1 MSLLI
6 HWHDGAIADLI
17 ELITYIAER
26 DPQAAQ
32 RLRTRLEVAIASVAE
47 YPYLHQVGRVPGT
60 REIVAHPNF
69 IVVYQV
75 TDRIEVTSVV
85 HARQNYP

>member
-1 MSLLI
+1 MSLPI
-6 HWHDGAIADLI
+6 HWHDDAIADLL

-26 DPQAAQ
+26 DPQAARQ
-32 RLRTRLEVAIASVAE
+32 LRTRIEAAVASVAE
-47 YPYLHQVGRVPGT
+47 HPYLHQVGRVPGT

-75 TDRIEVTSVV
+75 TDRIDVTSVV

>member
-1 MSLLI
+1 MSI
-6 HWHDGAIADLI
+6 HWHDDAIADLL

-32 RLRTRLEVAIASVAE
+32 RLRTRLEAAVATVAE
-47 YPYLHQVGRVPGT
+47 HPYLHQVGRVPGT
-60 REIVAHPNF
+60 REIVIHPNF

-75 TDRIEVTSVV
+75 THRIEVTSVV

>member
-1 MSLLI
+1 M
-6 HWHDGAIADLI
+6 
-17 ELITYIAER
+17 AER
-26 DPQAAQ
+26 DPQAARQ
-32 RLRTRLEVAIASVAE
+32 LRTRIEAAVASVAE
-47 YPYLHQVGRVPGT
+47 PPYLHQVGRVPGT

>member
-1 MSLLI
+1 MTLLI
-6 HWHDGAIADLI
+6 HWNDDAIADLV

-32 RLRTRLEVAIASVAE
+32 RLRSRIDLAVASVAE
-47 YPYLHQVGRVPGT
+47 HPYLHQVGRVPGT